1 MKLKNLL
8 ENIEYTGNAELEL
21 EIADVTCDS
30 RKVGKGTVFVCIS
43 GTGADGHNF
52 AEAAAQAGAS
62 LIVAEHDTGLKD
74 QIIVENSR
82 SAYATMC
89 ANYFGN
95 PSKKLKLIALT
106 GTNGK
111 TTVTFLVKHIL
122 EECGKKTGLIG
133 TIVNMVGDREIET
146 GLTTPDAYSLQSLFS
161 QMNEEDCDYCV
172 MEVSSHALE
181 QDRVKD
187 IHFVTAGFTNLTQ
200 DHLDFHGTM
209 ENYFNA
215 KRKLFDM
222 CENAVINAD
231 DEYGAVIADGKNCK
245 KISYSVDFDS
255 DFKAKDVKYHSEGV
269 DFTLCTADGE
279 YKAYMPIPGKFSVYN
294 ALTAITI
301 ACSVGVPTGKA
312 VEALKTAKGVK
323 GRAEVV
329 PTGRDFTVIID
340 YAHTPDGLVNIIS
353 AMREVSKGRIV
364 TLFGCGGD
372 RDPIKRPLMGEAAAR
387 LSDFVIVTSD
397 NPRTE
402 DPEKIIDDIIP
413 GVFRHE
419 SPFKVI
425 VNRKEAIRFAVEHA
439 RKDDIIILAG
449 KGHETYQILGKTKIH
464 FDEREVL
471 AEILK

>member
-1 MKLKNLL
+1 MKLTDLLKN
-8 ENIEYTGNAELEL
+8 IKYTGSADLNK
-21 EIADVTCDS
+21 EISDVTCDS
-30 RKVGKGTVFVCIS
+30 RKVKKNSAFVCIT
-43 GTGADGHNF
+43 GTGSDGHAF
-52 AEAAAQAGAS
+52 AGAAVEAGAA
-62 LIVAEHDTGLKD
+62 LVVAERDTGFEN
-74 QIIVENSR
+74 QIIVEDSR
-82 SAYATMC
+82 AVFAQMC
-89 ANYFGN
+89 SNYFGN
-95 PSKKLKLIALT
+95 PSEKLKLIAMT

-122 EECGKKTGLIG
+122 EACGKKTGLIG

-161 QMNEEDCDYCV
+161 QMNEAGCEYCI

-181 QDRVKD
+181 QDRVKNLK
-187 IHFVTAGFTNLTQ
+187 FKTAGFTNLTQ

-209 ENYFNA
+209 ENYYNA

-222 CENAVINAD
+222 CETAVVNED
-231 DEYGAVIADGKNCK
+231 DAHGAVIAKGKPCK
-245 KISYSVDFDS
+245 EITYSVDCNS
-255 DFKAKDVKYHSEGV
+255 DFKAKNVCFHSEGV
-269 DFTLCTADGE
+269 NFTLCTAEGE
-279 YKAYMPIPGKFSVYN
+279 FEAFIPIPGKFSVYN
-294 ALTAITI
+294 ALAALGV
-301 ACSVGVPTGKA
+301 ACSVGVPVETA

-323 GRAEVV
+323 GRAEVF

-353 AMREVSKGRIV
+353 AMRAIAKGRIV

-372 RDPIKRPLMGEAAAR
+372 RDPIKRPLMGEAAAE
-387 LSDFVIVTSD
+387 LSDFVVVTSD

-402 DPEKIIDDIIP
+402 DPEKIIEDIMP
-413 GVFRHE
+413 GVLKFNTPHE
-419 SPFKVI
+419 VI

-439 RKDDIIILAG
+439 QKDDIIILAG